1 MPDARVLMMFRC
13 IVTNYGNA
21 RMPFPTRIG
30 NLSIGRL
37 RELSITDRGVYED
50 LKRFEKSAKLG
61 FKVVVDDENG
71 HPPAQADPG
80 IDYGALPI
88 NELRSIASGKGV
100 KKAFFMKKVDLI
112 KILKEEQNGTRP
124 TSIS

>member
-1 MPDARVLMMFRC
+1 MYRC

-21 RMPFPTRIG
+21 RRPFPTRIG

-37 RELSITDRGVYED
+37 EELSVDDRGVVED
-50 LKRFEKSAKLG
+50 LKRFEKSDKLG

-71 HPPAQADPG
+71 HPPAQADSG
-80 IDYGALPI
+80 TDYSALTI

-100 KKAFFMKKVDLI
+100 KGAFFMKKADLI
-112 KILKEEQNGTRP
+112 KILKED
-124 TSIS
+124 

>member
-1 MPDARVLMMFRC
+1 MFEV

-37 RELSITDRGVYED
+37 RELKVTDRGVYKD
-50 LKRFEKSAKLG
+50 LKRFEKTAKLG

-71 HPPAQADPG
+71 HSPASADPG
-80 IDYGALPI
+80 IDFGAYSI

-100 KKAFFMKKVDLI
+100 KEAFFKKKVDLI
-112 KILKEEQNGTRP
+112 KILKED
-124 TSIS
+124 

>member
-1 MPDARVLMMFRC
+1 MFEV

-37 RELSITDRGVYED
+37 RELKVTDRGVYED
-50 LKRFEKSAKLG
+50 LKRFEISAKLG

-71 HPPAQADPG
+71 HSPASADPG
-80 IDYGALPI
+80 IDFGAYSI

-100 KKAFFMKKVDLI
+100 KKVWLFKKADLI
-112 KILKEEQNGTRP
+112 KILKED
-124 TSIS
+124 